1 MNANENATDSLESR
15 IQNAAKASGLEPAIL
30 TTKLAE
36 LGFDGPGCLD
46 MLDDDDV
53 FKFGDFR
60 EALKDIPLAKLRMAF
75 KFLKGAKKAEERGQ
89 VDERTA
95 QLQALGF
102 KVKLGDLP
110 TEQLL
115 RLYDPAKPSDPVT
128 QALKGRFGSAP
139 LIAFRETG
147 EIALQETLDYASGL
161 EQNFP
166 PQETIM
172 VDGALARLYAVGIK
186 PDAMVDE
193 DPLFPGRPLRNGISV
208 VNNRNWSKV
217 DFKTRQL
224 CRIIVNRGD
233 VDPDNRDATL
243 RLVERAQAGFVT
255 LKEVYPEAHL
265 EFRDAE
271 RQTKLPSLK
280 ISLTDAVKPNNP
292 FGVPR
297 RY

>member
-1 MNANENATDSLESR
+1 
-15 IQNAAKASGLEPAIL
+15 
-30 TTKLAE
+30 
-36 LGFDGPGCLD
+36 
-46 MLDDDDV
+46 
-53 FKFGDFR
+53 
-60 EALKDIPLAKLRMAF
+60 MAF

-172 VDGALARLYAVGIK
+172 VDGALARLYVVGIK